1 VSFSPEALLDFLRDD
16 AGRPMRAAELAEGLG
31 IPADQMDAFQELL
44 DDLTGSGLLYRVRRD
59 RYAAPERINLAVGR
73 LQTIRGGAAF
83 VVTDG
88 EDEEDVF
95 IPPNAVGSAL
105 HRDRVVARVERR
117 KPNKRPEGTVVRVL
131 HRARETVVGTYHPG
145 QNYGFV
151 TPEDRKLERDVFVP
165 AGLAGGAGDGDVVV
179 VRVIDWGS
187 PQRGPSGEVERVL
200 GKLGDPGVDVLA
212 ILHGHELST
221 DFPPE
226 VEQEAAA
233 IREAGLGAA
242 EMAGRMD
249 LRDTLVFTIDPVD
262 AKDHDDALSLEDLGN
277 GRWRVGIHI
286 ADVSWYVRPGTELDG
301 EAYER
306 GTSVYLVDR
315 VVPMLPHALST
326 DLCSLRPDVDRLAM
340 TVLVEVDE
348 EGRVHGHRVVRSV
361 IRSRHKLAYEDAQAV
376 LDGERSLGAGVD
388 QALHGLRTLSRALRA
403 ARQERGSLDF
413 DLPESRVIL
422 NAEGQPTDVQK
433 VLRLEAHKLVED
445 FMLLANETVARAAS
459 RARIPFVYRIHE
471 RPDEERLE
479 QLREVAGTFGHRLG
493 GRGPVGPADLQRLL
507 TRVQGRPESSLIST
521 VVLRSMKQAR
531 YSVENAGHFG
541 LAAKHY
547 GHFTSPIRRYPD
559 LLVHRLTVEHLLDGA
574 RAVPGEAGEALV
586 AAARHGSER
595 ERAAVEAERDSI
607 DLKKTEFMERHVGDA
622 FEGTVSGVAA
632 FGFFVLL
639 DAFHVEG
646 LIHVS
651 SLDYYVFLEDRYAL
665 VGERTRKQ
673 FRLGD
678 RVRVRVGSVDLEQ
691 RRIEFLLEEL
701 LEDGAGAAPDNARGP
716 SKEGGTVAGKGGS
729 GRPRGGGRPKGSSG
743 TKGSVSTK
751 GSGGTKGSSGT
762 KGSGGAR
769 GGRGATGG
777 SGGRS
782 GGRGGRGRS

>member
-1 VSFSPEALLDFLRDD
+1 MSFSAEALLDFLRDD

-31 IPADQMDAFQELL
+31 VPADQLDAFQELL

-165 AGLAGGAGDGDVVV
+165 AGLAGEAGDGDVVV

-212 ILHGHELST
+212 ILHAHELPT
-221 DFPPE
+221 DFPAE
-226 VEQEAAA
+226 VEQEATA

-242 EMAGRMD
+242 EMAGRTD
-249 LRDTLVFTIDPVD
+249 LRDTLVFTVDPAD
-262 AKDHDDALSLEDLGN
+262 AKDHDDALSVEDLGQ

-286 ADVSWYVRPGTELDG
+286 ADVSWYVRPGTELDA

-348 EGRVHGHRVVRSV
+348 DGRVHGHRIVRSV

-376 LDGERSLGAGVD
+376 LDGERSLGAEVD

-422 NAEGQPTDVQK
+422 DAEGQPTDVQK
-433 VLRLEAHKLVED
+433 VLRLEAHKLIED

-559 LLVHRLTVEHLLDGA
+559 LLVHRLTVEHLLEGA

-586 AAARHGSER
+586 TAARHGSER

-646 LIHVS
+646 LVHVS
-651 SLDYYVFLEDRYAL
+651 SLDDYYVFLEDRYAL

-691 RRIEFLLEEL
+691 RRIEFLLE
-701 LEDGAGAAPDNARGP
+701 DGPGAAPSD
-716 SKEGGTVAGKGGS
+716 EGGTGAGKSSG
-729 GRPRGGGRPKGSSG
+729 GRPRGGGRTKGNGGTKGGGSKGRGGPKRSGTKLSGGSKRSG
-743 TKGSVSTK
+743 TKGN
-751 GSGGTKGSSGT
+751 GGTKGG
-762 KGSGGAR
+762 
-769 GGRGATGG
+769 GG
-777 SGGRS
+777 SRS
-782 GGRGGRGRS
+782 GGREGRGRS